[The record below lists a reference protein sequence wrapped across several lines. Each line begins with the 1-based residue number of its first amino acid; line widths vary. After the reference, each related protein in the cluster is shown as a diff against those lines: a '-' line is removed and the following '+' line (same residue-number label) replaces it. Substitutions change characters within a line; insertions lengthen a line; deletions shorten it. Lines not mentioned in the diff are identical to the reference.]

1 MEYRKLILIIPVLLF
16 INLLAI
22 AGTQTSSWASHSVLA
37 SGKWIKLAI
46 KSNGI
51 YRITYSDLQKM
62 GFNPANINPSNI
74 HIFGNGGGMLPEVMG
89 TPLSDDL
96 TENAIWIEGQA
107 DGHFDINDYILFYG
121 KGPDTWNYDNQQHLF
136 VHQKNIYSDQSFYF
150 LTIDNSNGLR
160 VKSKNQSTSIPTH
173 QVTTYNDYA
182 VYEKDELNII
192 KSGRQWFGKDLLN
205 GQPAVISFQFDN
217 VDETVPAKVTLSA
230 AARSTLQSSIDIKF
244 GTQQAQLSIDPIS
257 LNSFTNDFAFTSL
270 GTYSFTL
277 PKSKFD
283 LTLSYNKTSEV
294 ATAWLDF
301 VEVNLRRKLI
311 YLPGQFQFRDISS
324 YGQANT
330 ARYTLTNGATATV
343 WETTDPLHPSKINAV
358 QSGSDLSFAL
368 SADTLRS
375 FIAFDNS
382 SFLLPEIIGTVAN
395 QDLHAVQVPDLL
407 IVTNPLFIDAAKR
420 LADFRTSN
428 DGLKVLIAT
437 TDDIYNEFSSGA
449 QDLSAIRYF
458 CKSLYD
464 RSTSSKKLRYLLLMG
479 DGSYDYKN
487 RITPNTNFVP
497 VFESLNSVS
506 TISSYATD
514 DYFGLLDN
522 GEGSG
527 SSNDNIDIGIGRL
540 PVKTASEAN
549 ALVEK
554 IIHYST
560 NTPLVNGDWR
570 NSICFVAD
578 DKEYNIFMEQSEELA
593 NDVSTIN
600 PNFTI
605 DKIYLDAYPQVS
617 AASGKT
623 YPAVNQAINQRLNK
637 GTLLINYTGH
647 GGESGWADEKVL
659 TLNDIANWQTY
670 NNLPIFITATCEFSR
685 FDDPL
690 LTSAGEQIL
699 LNPNGGG
706 VALFSTIRLTF
717 GTPNLSFNKSLLKNW
732 LSPSGLQL
740 RIGDVLKLAKSEN
753 ENSVNT
759 QKIILLGDPTMHLAS
774 PRYKVITSFINDKVP
789 GSDTLHALS
798 KVTVKGFIA
807 GNNDSKISTFNGMLY
822 SSVFDKPSLINT
834 LGNDGETVFSFWLQK
849 SLIYNGKSKI
859 KDGEF
864 SFTFIVPKDIALRFD
879 KVRFSYYA
887 TNGTDDASGNDEN
900 TVIGGFAEGNITD
913 KIGPDIRLFM
923 NDTLFHSGGL
933 TGVNPMLLATI
944 KDESGINTLGTGI
957 GHDIT
962 AVIDG
967 RNDQTIILNDF
978 FEADTDNYQKGILN
992 YKLNS
997 LEPGKHQLRLKVW
1010 DVMNNSSSA
1019 DVLFTVKGEN
1029 NLETDEFKVWPN
1041 PFKAGT
1047 AFTIRHNQSG
1057 KVIKADIRIYNLE
1070 GRLQRVLRSSSES
1083 DKGIVG
1089 PVQWD
1094 GTNESGRKLS
1104 SGFYIF
1110 QVILENENGNNAIVN
1125 SKVMVLN

>member
-1 MEYRKLILIIPVLLF
+1 MEFRKLILIIPVLLF
-16 INLLAI
+16 INLVTI
-22 AGTQTSSWASHSVLA
+22 AGTQTTSWASHSILA

-46 KSNGI
+46 KSSGI

-62 GFNPANINPSNI
+62 GINPANINPANI
-74 HIFGNGGGMLPEVMG
+74 RLYGNGGGMLPEIIG
-89 TPLSDDL
+89 TSLPDDL
-96 TENAIWIEGQA
+96 TENAIWVEGQK
-107 DGHFDINDYILFYG
+107 DGHFDANDYILFYG
-121 KGPDTWNYDNQQHLF
+121 KGPETWSYDNQQHLF
-136 VHQKNIYSDQSFYF
+136 VHQKNLYSDQSFYF
-150 LTIDNSNGLR
+150 LTVDNSNGLR
-160 VKSKNQSTSIPTH
+160 IKDKNQVASLPTH
-173 QVTTYNDYA
+173 QINTYDDYA

-192 KSGRQWFGKDLLN
+192 RSGRQWFGKDLMN
-205 GQPAVISFQFDN
+205 GQSAVISFQFDN

-230 AARSTLQSSIDIKF
+230 AARSTLQSSIDLKF
-244 GTQQAQLSIDPIS
+244 GSQQAQLLIDAIS

-270 GTYSFTL
+270 ATFSFTQ
-277 PKSKFD
+277 PKPKFD

-311 YLPGQFQFRDISS
+311 YLPGQFQFRDVSS
-324 YGQANT
+324 FGQANT
-330 ARYTLTNGATATV
+330 ARYTLNNGATAAI
-343 WETTDPLHPSKINAV
+343 WETTDPLHPSKISTT
-358 QSGSDLSFAL
+358 QSGTDLSFTL

-382 SFLLPEIIGTVAN
+382 SFLQPEIIGAVVN
-395 QDLHAVQVPDLL
+395 QDLHAAEVPDLL
-407 IVTNPLFIDAAKR
+407 IVTNPLFIDAARR
-420 LADFRTSN
+420 LADFRSTN
-428 DGLKVLIAT
+428 DGLKFLIAT

-464 RSTSSKKLRYLLLMG
+464 RSTLSKKLRYLLLMG

-497 VFESLNSVS
+497 VYESFNSVS

-522 GEGSG
+522 GEGG

-540 PVKTASEAN
+540 PVKTASEAT

-570 NSICFVAD
+570 NSVCFVAD
-578 DKEYNIFMEQSEELA
+578 DKEYNIFMEQAEELA

-623 YPAVNQAINQRLNK
+623 YPAVNQAINQRVNK

-706 VALFSTIRLTF
+706 AALFSTIRLTF

-732 LSPSGLQL
+732 LSPNGLLL
-740 RIGDVLKLAKSEN
+740 RTGDVLKLAKLEN
-753 ENSVNT
+753 GNSVNT
-759 QKIILLGDPTMHLAS
+759 QKILLLGDPTMRLAS
-774 PRYKVITSFINDKVP
+774 PRYKVITSFINDKIP

-807 GNNDSKISTFNGMLY
+807 DNSATKIPTFSGMLY
-822 SSVFDKPSLINT
+822 SSVFDKPSLVNT

-849 SLIYNGKSKI
+849 SLIYNGKAKI

-887 TNGTDDASGNDEN
+887 TNGTDDATGNDEN

-913 KIGPDIRLFM
+913 KNGPEIRLFM

-933 TGVNPMLLATI
+933 TGENPMLLATI
-944 KDESGINTLGTGI
+944 KDESGINTLGNGI

-967 RNDQTIILNDF
+967 RNDRTIILNDF
-978 FEADTDNYQKGILN
+978 FESDTDNYQKGLLN

-997 LEPGKHQLRLKVW
+997 LNPGKHQLRLKVW

-1019 DVLFTVKGEN
+1019 DVLFSVKGEN
-1029 NLETDEFKVWPN
+1029 NLETEEFKIWPN
-1041 PFKAGT
+1041 PFKTGT
-1047 AFTIRHNQSG
+1047 TFTIRHNQSG
-1057 KVIKADIRIYNLE
+1057 KVIKAEIRIYNLE
-1070 GRLQRVLRSSSES
+1070 GKLQRVLQSNSGS

-1089 PVQWD
+1089 PVEWD
-1094 GTNESGRKLS
+1094 GTNESGQKLS

-1110 QVILENENGNNAIVN
+1110 QIMLQNDNDFKSIVS
-1125 SKVMVLN
+1125 SKVMVIN